1 MDEGTPKKIID
12 LYKKVL
18 VNQVDDDGNAVEGSA
33 HQMTDAIEAK
43 GADWKS
49 HFQINP
55 SINEYGEGIAEIIDF
70 AIMDESGT
78 LTATITKGTKFKIC
92 SKVKFHKDVHDP
104 IFTYSFKNVQGV
116 TITGTNTM
124 FEKVFV
130 EEAQAGECYVATF
143 EQEMTLQG
151 GEYLLSISCTGYQ
164 SGEFKAYHRL
174 YDVLNVTV
182 ISDKN
187 TVGFYDMNSNVSVE
201 QVK

>member
-1 MDEGTPKKIID
+1 MFVRLAFAVAINIEPEILIVDEALSVGDVFFQAKCYRKFEEFKQAGKTIVFVSHDLSSIQKYCDRAILLNKGRKMDEGTPKKIID

-78 LTATITKGTKFKIC
+78 LTATITKGTKFK
-92 SKVKFHKDVHDP
+92 K
-104 IFTYSFKNVQGV
+104 
-116 TITGTNTM
+116 
-124 FEKVFV
+124 
-130 EEAQAGECYVATF
+130 
-143 EQEMTLQG
+143 
-151 GEYLLSISCTGYQ
+151 LL
-164 SGEFKAYHRL
+164 
-174 YDVLNVTV
+174 
-182 ISDKN
+182 
-187 TVGFYDMNSNVSVE
+187 
-201 QVK
+201 